1 MAPAGLII
9 CGFVSQGFRMHASA
23 AAPLAYQ
30 VNLSDH
36 ALGEAQRNAL
46 LAGELGFGKR
56 FTDHMVAIQW
66 DRERGWHDAQVH
78 AYGPLSLDPA
88 AAVLHYGQE
97 IFEGIKA
104 YRHADG
110 SIWTFRPE
118 ANGER
123 LQRSAA
129 RLAVPQ
135 LPVGEF
141 VESLRQLVAVD
152 HAWVP
157 SAPESSLYFRPFMIA
172 TEAFLGVRPAQA
184 AAYYVIAS
192 PAGAYFAKGVAP
204 VSIWLSEDYARAAKG
219 GTGAAKCGG
228 NYAASLL
235 PQQEAQAHGCSQVLF
250 LDPVEGRYLEELGGM
265 NVFLV
270 YRDGRIVT
278 PELSGSILE
287 GITRSSILQLARD
300 RGMTVEERR
309 VSIEEWKS
317 GVASGEIAEVF
328 ACGTAAVVT
337 PIGELKGKDFAV
349 GDIHAPAGEVT
360 MAIRR
365 ELTDI
370 QHGRAPDRHGWMVR
384 LR

>member
-1 MAPAGLII
+1 MNAP
-9 CGFVSQGFRMHASA
+9 V
-23 AAPLAYQ
+23 APLAWR
-30 VNLSDH
+30 VAPSDH
-36 ALGEAQRNAL
+36 ARSAEQRAAILG
-46 LAGELGFGKR
+46 GELGFGTI
-56 FTDHMVAIQW
+56 FTDHMVAIEW
-66 DRERGWHDAQVH
+66 DKARGWHDAQVRG
-78 AYGPLSLDPA
+78 YGPLALDPA

-110 SIWTFRPE
+110 SIWTFRPH

-129 RLAVPQ
+129 RLALPQ

-141 VESLRQLVAVD
+141 VESLRQLIAVD
-152 HAWVP
+152 HDWVP
-157 SAPESSLYFRPFMIA
+157 SKPETSLYFRPFMIA
-172 TEAFLGVRPAQA
+172 TEAFLGVRAAQA
-184 AAYYVIAS
+184 AAYHVIAS
-192 PAGAYFAKGVAP
+192 PAGAYFSKGVAP
-204 VSIWLSEDYARAAKG
+204 VSIWLSQHYARAARG

-235 PQQEAQAHGCSQVLF
+235 PQQEAREHGCSQVLF
-250 LDPVEGRYLEELGGM
+250 LDPVEEKYLEELGGM

-270 YRDGRIVT
+270 CKDGRIVT

-287 GITRSSILQLARD
+287 GVTRSSILQLARD
-300 RGMTVEERR
+300 RGMRVEERK
-309 VSIEEWKS
+309 VSIDEWRD
-317 GVASGEIAEVF
+317 GVASGEIVEAF

-337 PIGELKGKDFAV
+337 PIGELKGEGFSI
-349 GDIHAPAGEVT
+349 GDINAPAGEVT
-360 MAIRR
+360 MAIRK

-370 QHGRAPDRHGWMVR
+370 QYGRIPDRHGWLVK

>member
-1 MAPAGLII
+1 
-9 CGFVSQGFRMHASA
+9 MHASA

-30 VNLSDH
+30 VHLSDH
-36 ALGEAQRNAL
+36 ALGEEQRNAL

-66 DRERGWHDAQVH
+66 DKGRGWHDAQVH

-118 ANGER
+118 ANGAR

-129 RLAVPQ
+129 RLALPQ
-135 LPVGEF
+135 LPVDEF

-172 TEAFLGVRPAQA
+172 SEAFLGVRAAQA
-184 AAYYVIAS
+184 ATYYVIAS

-235 PQQEAQAHGCSQVLF
+235 PQQEAQAQGCSQVLF
-250 LDPVEGRYLEELGGM
+250 LDPVEGKYIEELGGM

-270 YRDGRIVT
+270 YRDGRLVT

-300 RGMTVEERR
+300 RGMTVEDRK
-309 VSIEEWKS
+309 VSIDEWKT
-317 GVASGEIAEVF
+317 GVAAGDIAEVF

-360 MAIRR
+360 MALRR